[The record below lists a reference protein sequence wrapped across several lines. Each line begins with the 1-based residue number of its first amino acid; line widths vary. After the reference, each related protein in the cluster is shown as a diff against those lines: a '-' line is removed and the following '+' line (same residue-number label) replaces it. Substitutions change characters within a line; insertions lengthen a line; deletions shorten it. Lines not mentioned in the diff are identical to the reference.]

1 MCSNEALEASED
13 AEFLHHVLTSAV
25 GPRLFYQLPKLT
37 ARPGRAGQ
45 GRRPSTA
52 FLLRRRY
59 MRKIALSP
67 GCLEDGSPRR
77 TSARRASASQEF
89 QSRSEFEE
97 RATSGAHGRG
107 RPAAFRRIAA

>member
-77 TSARRASASQEF
+77 TSASQEF